1 MSQFFIIVAGVFG
14 ALGVSLAAVAS
25 HTAGATSLGSAS
37 SMLLF
42 HAPALL
48 AIGLFGRASGPGGLT
63 LNLGG
68 LVLLVGAAL
77 FAGDLAMRFY
87 KGTALFPMAAPTGGT
102 MMIAGWAVIVVAGI
116 LLRR

>member
-1 MSQFFIIVAGVFG
+1 MSKFFIIVAGIFG
-14 ALGVSLAAVAS
+14 ALGVALAAVAT
-25 HTAGATSLGSAS
+25 HAAGATSLGSAS

-48 AIGLFGRASGPGGLT
+48 AIGLFGRPGAGSFT

-68 LVLLVGAAL
+68 LIILVGATL

-87 KGTALFPMAAPTGGT
+87 QGTALFPMAAPTGGT

>member
-1 MSQFFIIVAGVFG
+1 MSQLFIIVAGVYG

-25 HTAGATSLGSAS
+25 HAAGAGSLGSAS

-48 AIGLFGRASGPGGLT
+48 AIGLFGRPGNGGMT

-68 LVLLVGAAL
+68 LILLAGAGL
-77 FAGDLAMRFY
+77 FAGDLAMRY
-87 KGTALFPMAAPTGGT
+87 YQGSALFPMAAPTGGT